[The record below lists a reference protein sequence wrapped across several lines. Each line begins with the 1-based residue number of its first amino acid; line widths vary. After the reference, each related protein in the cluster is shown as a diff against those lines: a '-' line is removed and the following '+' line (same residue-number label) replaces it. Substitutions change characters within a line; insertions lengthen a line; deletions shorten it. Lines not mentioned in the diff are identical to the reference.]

1 MIRSIINEFGKIDV
15 LVNNAGIAIDK
26 EFEDRTIDDWKQTLN
41 VNLIAPFIVS
51 KYVGNVG
58 YLL

>member
-26 EFEDRTIDDWKQTLN
+26 EFEDRTIDD
-41 VNLIAPFIVS
+41 
-51 KYVGNVG
+51 
-58 YLL
+58 